1 MRKKDI
7 VVFDTVFAQELCRMG
22 HLIRNIEVN
31 RNEPNRNVFF
41 FKNDETVQED
51 YNTLIERIR
60 TTGSVR
66 ANY

>member
-1 MRKKDI
+1 MKKKDV

-41 FKNDETVQED
+41 FKNDETV
-51 YNTLIERIR
+51 
-60 TTGSVR
+60 
-66 ANY
+66 